1 MNNNFEIKDILFAVN
16 ALLNN
21 KKVSSKN
28 NYNTQKN
35 KILVLN
41 NEVKTKS
48 NKNDIPLDTQKII
61 LEAEKYIKK

>member
-61 LEAEKYIKK
+61 LEAEKYFKK

>member
-16 ALLNN
+16 VLLNN

>member
-16 ALLNN
+16 VLLNN

-61 LEAEKYIKK
+61 LEAEKYINK